1 MINPSKF
8 RIYAE
13 IMMQKLVKIIVILWY
28 LELKKINLP
37 NFKKK
42 LILVFLLYLINKE
55 IEKLKENEQDRNTKD

>member
-37 NFKKK
+37 NFKKS
-42 LILVFLLYLINKE
+42 LF
-55 IEKLKENEQDRNTKD
+55 